1 MFFFGGGGEDMMS
14 KMISL
19 RCTANYTEGEGKAY
33 AAFVGR
39 ICDILAILIFILYYP
54 FKIK

>member
-1 MFFFGGGGEDMMS
+1 MFFFGGGEDMMS

-39 ICDILAILIFILYYP
+39 ICDILALLIFILCT
-54 FKIK
+54 KLSV